1 MITLLE
7 KRILFNDL
15 KKFFDSS
22 ERRILGFMSESD
34 LKLLKEYISLFDEV
48 TKLELE
54 LDSSLKFKKTSNM
67 YVPTLKSIID
77 SYNDWKLIYALDVF
91 DDGSQNSNINFDKVL
106 NNLKKKHSNKLL
118 SRKLELKIQMWEK
131 EKTLATSIDN
141 ATKKMFLNMGLK
153 SIVASN
159 RLKVKK

>member
-1 MITLLE
+1 
-7 KRILFNDL
+7 
-15 KKFFDSS
+15 
-22 ERRILGFMSESD
+22 MSESD

-91 DDGSQNSNINFDKVL
+91 DDGSQNSNINFDNVL

-118 SRKLELKIQMWEK
+118 SKKLELKIQMWEK

-141 ATKKMFLNMGLK
+141 AMKKMFLNMGLK
-153 SIVASN
+153 SIVANN

>member
-15 KKFFDSS
+15 KKYFDSS

-54 LDSSLKFKKTSNM
+54 LDGSLKFKKTSNM

-118 SRKLELKIQMWEK
+118 SKKLELKIQMWEK

>member
-15 KKFFDSS
+15 KNFFDSS

-54 LDSSLKFKKTSNM
+54 LDSSLKVKKISNM
-67 YVPTLKSIID
+67 YVPTLKSIIN

-91 DDGSQNSNINFDKVL
+91 DDGSQSSNINFDKVL
-106 NNLKKKHSNKLL
+106 NTLKKKHSNPAISK
-118 SRKLELKIQMWEK
+118 KLELKIQMWEK
-131 EKTLATSIDN
+131 EKTLATVIDN
-141 ATKKMFLNMGLK
+141 ASKKMFLNMDLK
-153 SIVASN
+153 SIVANN
-159 RLKVKK
+159 RLKAKK

>member
-118 SRKLELKIQMWEK
+118 SKKLELKIQMWEK